1 MAGSRMGLRT
11 IWIGSLFLSTQD
23 METIDSQ
30 DSPNVQRPCREP
42 RLKHRISR
50 PSSDTPLPR
59 LLYSRDE
66 SAYQLSL
73 SVRAIDYMIAQGR
86 IRVRRIGGRILIPHS
101 ELLRIAR
108 TDQIEPI
115 APSSRRLRRQRRRF
129 PVQQRHG
136 IRQGALVEV
145 ANPNLSMTSTTG

>member
-23 METIDSQ
+23 METIDPQ
-30 DSPNVQRPCREP
+30 DSPAQRPCREP
-42 RLKHRISR
+42 RLKHMSTR

-66 SAYQLSL
+66 SAYHLSL
-73 SVRAIDYMIAQGR
+73 SVRAIDYMIAQGT

-101 ELLRIAR
+101 ELLRLAR

-115 APSSRRLRRQRRRF
+115 APSSRRLRRRRRSL
-129 PVQQRHG
+129 PVQQHH
-136 IRQGALVEV
+136 
-145 ANPNLSMTSTTG
+145 